1 MAVQAAVTKFIGD
14 TVAAF
19 RQERSL
25 LSTSCRKELMT
36 NGLTA
41 TWLVSGATSNR
52 AVTRG
57 QNGDIPYGS
66 PTNTQVSAT
75 LVEYHVPKALTGFD
89 IFASQGDQ
97 TKQLRDDVISGINQ
111 EMDYVILTELANA
124 TQDYGSGTM
133 DVSNILIAKAILGQA
148 FVQTEQMD
156 NMFAIVSPGASAYL
170 MQTTEYASGDYVDY
184 KPYNGPT
191 RKVYRWAGINFI
203 ESALVTGLGT
213 SSEVLYLFHRNA
225 IGFAIN
231 SGEEMIKA
239 GFNEEQQR
247 SWALGSAYMAAKIL
261 QNTGIVKMS
270 HDGSAVAST

>member
-25 LSTSCRKELMT
+25 LSTAARKELMT

-66 PTNTQVSAT
+66 PTNSQVSAT

-97 TKQLRDDVISGINQ
+97 TKQMRDDVIAGINQ
-111 EMDYVILTELANA
+111 EMDYVILGELANA

-170 MQTTEYASGDYVDY
+170 MQTTEYSSGDYVDY
-184 KPYNGPT
+184 KPFNGPT
-191 RKVYRWAGINFI
+191 RKMYRWAGINFI
-203 ESALVTGLGT
+203 ESSIVTGLGT
-213 SSEVLYLFHRNA
+213 ASEVLYLFHRNA

-247 SWALGSAYMAAKIL
+247 SWALGTCYMAAKIL

-270 HDGSAVAST
+270 HDGSAVAAT